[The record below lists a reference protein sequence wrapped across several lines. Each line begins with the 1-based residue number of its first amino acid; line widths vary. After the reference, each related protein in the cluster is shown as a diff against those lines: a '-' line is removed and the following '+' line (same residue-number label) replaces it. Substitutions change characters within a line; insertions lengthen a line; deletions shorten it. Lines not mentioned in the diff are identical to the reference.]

1 MYLHSLIAQRGL
13 TVNVPVGG
21 GAVLKK
27 TKKKTLWM
35 PGVGDMTNIISVLT
49 DISVICNMYH
59 DIQLRIT
66 IITSMLIYA
75 AIQST
80 NHVAAHC
87 V

>member
-59 DIQLRIT
+59 DNT
-66 IITSMLIYA
+66 I
-75 AIQST
+75 T
-80 NHVAAHC
+80 NHYNHINAHLC
-87 V
+87 SYPIN